1 MFANILIMKN
11 ETKNSGIP
19 KVVVVGGGFGG
30 LKLCKSLTN
39 GAFNVTLI
47 NEDNYH
53 QFQPLIYQVASSALE
68 PSTIAFPLR
77 KDLRRASNITF
88 RYASL
93 ISVDDVAKKV
103 TTSSGDIDYDYLIIA
118 TGTKTNYYGIESI
131 RKNAI
136 PMKSIA
142 EAIVLRNHILET
154 MERAAIDPQSATLRT
169 ITIVGGGA
177 TGVEIA
183 GALAEMR
190 RYAIRKEY
198 PELKDRALRIILI
211 EASGKLL
218 GMMSEKASQKALYAL
233 QKLGVEVRLNTTVKD
248 YNDNSVVT
256 ANGESIESATLIWVS
271 GVVVEKIDGL
281 RENVYSRGGRIVV
294 DQCNQVVGYK
304 DIFAIGDCSIMPS
317 DEWPNGHP
325 QLAPVAIQQG
335 ELLAKNLHQ
344 IALNEEPKPFKYKN
358 RGSMATIGRG
368 KAVAD
373 IGRLH
378 LSGYAAWLTWLF
390 VHLISILGIKNKIET
405 LLNWSWS
412 YIMLDQ
418 SLRLIIRPE
427 RGKQNTPKQ

>member
-1 MFANILIMKN
+1 MKN
-11 ETKNSGIP
+11 ETQNSNTP
-19 KVVVVGGGFGG
+19 RVVVVGGGFSG

-39 GAFNVTLI
+39 SNFNVTLI

-93 ISVDDVAKKV
+93 ISVDDKAKKV
-103 TTSSGDIDYDYLIIA
+103 TTSSGEIQYDYLVMA

-131 RKNAI
+131 RQNAL
-136 PMKSIA
+136 PMKSIT

-154 MERAAIDPQSATLRT
+154 MERAALEPENETLRT
-169 ITIVGGGA
+169 IIIVGGGA

-183 GALAEMR
+183 GALAEMK

-198 PELKDRALRIILI
+198 PELKGRDLRIILI
-211 EASGKLL
+211 EASGKVL
-218 GMMSEKASQKALYAL
+218 GMMSDRASQKALYAL
-233 QKLGVEVRLNTTVKD
+233 QKLGVDVLLNTTVKD

-304 DIFAIGDCSIMPS
+304 DIFAIGDCSIMPT
-317 DEWPNGHP
+317 EERTNGDP

-335 ELLAKNLHQ
+335 ELLARNLHK
-344 IALNEEPKPFKYKN
+344 IALGEKPKPFKYKN

-373 IGRLH
+373 IGPLH
-378 LSGYAAWLTWLF
+378 LSGYMAWLTWLF
-390 VHLISILGIKNKIET
+390 VHLISILGIKNKIAT
-405 LLNWSWS
+405 LLSWSWS
-412 YIMLDQ
+412 YIALDQ

-427 RGKQNTPKQ
+427 RDKQNTKRL